1 MESII
6 NFFNS
11 LRWQDILDIA
21 INSYILFRLYV
32 LFKGTNAFRIMLA
45 IAFLWFF
52 QEIANY
58 LGLVVT
64 SWLFQGFTAAAA
76 IIIIVIFRHEIRIVF
91 QTRNLK
97 SILWGIPRRTDS
109 TPIELLSE
117 VVFELASSRTGAL
130 IVFQGKEDLTE
141 IVKDG
146 IPWQGLISRE
156 MIQTIFRENS
166 PVHDGAILIDGRRV
180 RMVGCILPLSHRKN
194 LPSYFGTRH
203 RAAVGLAEESDS
215 LIIAV
220 SEERGQ
226 VTVVRGNEIIPVR
239 YPSHLI
245 RLLNEFGGK
254 AEISSEKFYRKER
267 FNMIAAAGFSILII
281 SAMWASFTRSLDTLI
296 TLDVPIRYLNRQP
309 DMVVVETSTNTV
321 RLYLSGSGA
330 LIRSVRPEQAQVS
343 LDLKNAVV
351 GKNHFPLI
359 SDNISLPPGINLSR
373 IDPAVVDVVLDNP
386 MIKELPIQ
394 VNWVGELSKS
404 LNLSGVRLYPQTIF
418 IQSRSMLLKNLETIY
433 TEPVSL
439 NNIQKSGTVKAGL
452 KLNSALKIAKGKL
465 GKITVQYIV
474 QQKSQGKAVK

>member
-1 MESII
+1 MEPII
-6 NFFNS
+6 NFFSS

-32 LFKGTNAFRIMLA
+32 LFKGTNALRIMLA

-76 IIIIVIFRHEIRIVF
+76 IIIIVIFRHEIRTVF
-91 QTRNLK
+91 QTKNLK
-97 SILWGIPRRTDS
+97 SILWGIPRKADS

-130 IVFQGKEDLTE
+130 IVFQGKEDLAE
-141 IVKDG
+141 IVRDG
-146 IPWQGLISRE
+146 IPWQGVLSRE
-156 MIQTIFRENS
+156 MIKTIFWKNN
-166 PVHDGAILIDGRRV
+166 PVHDGAILIDGNRV
-180 RMVGCILPLSHRKN
+180 RMVGCILPLSHRKD

-203 RAAVGLAEESDS
+203 RAATGLSEASDA
-215 LIIAV
+215 LTIVV

-226 VTVVRGNEIIPVR
+226 VTVVRGNEINQVR
-239 YPSHLI
+239 HPSHLT
-245 RLLNEFGGK
+245 RLLNEFDGK
-254 AEISSEKFYRKER
+254 VESSSKKFYRKER
-267 FNMIAAAGFSILII
+267 FNMIVAAVFSIFII
-281 SAMWASFTRSLDTLI
+281 SGMWASFTRSLDTLI

-309 DMVVVETSTNTV
+309 DTIVVETSANTV

-330 LIRSVRPEQAQVS
+330 LIRSVSPAQAQVS

-373 IDPAVVDVVLDNP
+373 IDPSVVDVVLDNP

-394 VNWVGELSKS
+394 VNWVGESPKN

-418 IQSRSMLLKNLETIY
+418 IRSRSMLLKNLKTVY
-433 TEPVSL
+433 TQPVSL
-439 NNIQKSGTVKAGL
+439 NNIHRSGTVKVGL
-452 KLNSALKIAKGKL
+452 KLSSALKIAEGQQER
-465 GKITVQYIV
+465 ITIQYVV
-474 QQKSQGKAVK
+474 QQKSQGDDVK